1 MTLAAA
7 RLTFRIGRT
16 ELLAFGGVLV
26 TLAIATF
33 LSAIWIDSLRPPA
46 ACLTGQEFGADCEV
60 ANQAWYAAQAGLPGV
75 FAGLL
80 LFVSF
85 AAGLFL
91 GVPIVARE
99 VERGTTRL
107 AWSLSPSRM
116 RWFAHRM
123 LPVLGLMIV
132 VATLAAVATERMS
145 ASLNPT
151 VDLGNAFVV
160 FGYRGLPLAARAIF
174 IFAVGVLVGAVVART
189 LPAIILGAI
198 VAVIGLSGGQAVHQ
212 KLLAAEA
219 IQVPVNMTGDQQGA
233 TGDMFI
239 DQRFVLPDGTLVNY
253 EYFGTESPFD
263 EATGNPRYPMV
274 NLVVPGTRYKEVAA
288 RESLALLGGALVGLL
303 AAGFVVTRR
312 RPG

>member
-26 TLAIATF
+26 GLAIATY
-33 LSAIWIDSLRPPA
+33 LSAIWVDSLRPPLS
-46 ACLTGQEFGADCEV
+46 CLGGQEFDADCEV
-60 ANQAWYAAQAGLPGV
+60 ASQAWYAAQAGLPGL

-80 LFVSF
+80 LFVTF

-107 AWSLSPSRM
+107 AWALSPSRM
-116 RWFAHRM
+116 RWFGQRM
-123 LPVLGLMIV
+123 LPVLGLMLL
-132 VATLAAVATERMS
+132 VAILAAFATERMS
-145 ASLNPT
+145 VSLNPT
-151 VDLGNAFVV
+151 LDTSNAFVT
-160 FGYRGLPLAARAIF
+160 FGYRGIPLAARAIF

-198 VAVIGLSGGQAVHQ
+198 IAAIGLSGGQAVHQ
-212 KLLAAEA
+212 KLLVAEA
-219 IQVPVNMTGDQQGA
+219 VQVPVDMNGEQQGA

-239 DQRFVLPDGTLVNY
+239 DQRFVLPDGTLVGY
-253 EYFGTESPFD
+253 EYFGGETPFD
-263 EATGNPRYPMV
+263 DATGNPLYPMV
-274 NLVVPGTRYKEVAA
+274 NLVIPGTRYQEVAA
-288 RESLALLGGALVGLL
+288 REALALLGGALVGLL
-303 AAGFVVTRR
+303 AAGFVVNRR